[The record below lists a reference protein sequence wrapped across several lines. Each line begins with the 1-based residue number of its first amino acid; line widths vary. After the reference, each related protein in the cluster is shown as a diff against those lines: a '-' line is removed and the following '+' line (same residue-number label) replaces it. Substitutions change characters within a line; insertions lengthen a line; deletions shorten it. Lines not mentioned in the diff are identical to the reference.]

1 MRQDLNPVE
10 EARGFQQLLDDG
22 MTKQALANAVG
33 KPVQF
38 VTMAVQMLTVR
49 PDALALVKSG
59 SMPALTAFQMSK
71 LDYDRQGRVLRAM
84 MTQTITFQDVS
95 RLCHRLRADMDQPDM
110 FPEVPEQTAEVRRVA
125 KTFESAFGKVAQ
137 VLNRIEA
144 LEEKRPGATAEAI
157 GATELAQIDAAIQ
170 GLNRVK
176 RLAHDAQVARLLEA

>member
-110 FPEVPEQTAEVRRVA
+110 FPEVPEQTA
-125 KTFESAFGKVAQ
+125 
-137 VLNRIEA
+137 
-144 LEEKRPGATAEAI
+144 
-157 GATELAQIDAAIQ
+157 
-170 GLNRVK
+170 
-176 RLAHDAQVARLLEA
+176 